1 MISKENTATMLSEL
15 NLSYNS
21 ITKKKM
27 WIMYE
32 KELKEK
38 DTQDS
43 SLTSWSHELDIK

>member
-1 MISKENTATMLSEL
+1 
-15 NLSYNS
+15 
-21 ITKKKM
+21 M

-43 SLTSWSHELDIK
+43 SLTSWSHELDIKQPKEDRDRNIVEMLSDLTVLKK